1 MEQSYTTI
9 DPWTYRD
16 SDTLGVD
23 VTRALELVGFEVEAI
38 DGEIGRSTRPFNL
51 RDRQGRSA
59 GWRLLAGVGGK
70 WLEPLRCGCYGT
82 GATTWRP

>member
-38 DGEIGRSTRPFNL
+38 DGEIGKIDEAIQFARPAGAV
-51 RDRQGRSA
+51 RRVEAVGR
-59 GWRLLAGVGGK
+59 GWREVA
-70 WLEPLRCGCYGT
+70 
-82 GATTWRP
+82 